1 MPRNIG
7 MKLISEL
14 MRNSR
19 RSDRELARIL
29 GTSQPTV
36 TCIRTKLEKEG
47 FIREY
52 TMIPDFCRI
61 GYKLIAITFTDV
73 RQILD
78 RKENP
83 EEEESAKQQREDWL
97 ANSIIMLERGLGL
110 KHTGVILS
118 LHKTYTDFTLFIQ
131 MLRKTLSSTTQT
143 SEDTESF
150 LIDLDGD
157 TFSHLLT
164 FSSLATHLRALDSQY
179 KSMCLEDLTK

>member
-36 TCIRTKLEKEG
+36 TRIRTKLEKEG

-52 TMIPDFCRI
+52 TMIPDFCKM
-61 GYKLIAITFTDV
+61 GYKLIAITFTDI

-83 EEEESAKQQREDWL
+83 EEEFAKQQREDWL

-143 SEDTESF
+143 CENTENF
-150 LIDLDGD
+150 LIDLNDA
-157 TFSHLLT
+157 TYSHPLFFSMLT
-164 FSSLATHLRALDSQY
+164 THLRALDSQY

>member
-14 MRNSR
+14 MGNSR

-36 TCIRTKLEKEG
+36 TRIRTKLEKEG

-118 LHKTYTDFTLFIQ
+118 LHKTYMI
-131 MLRKTLSSTTQT
+131 
-143 SEDTESF
+143 
-150 LIDLDGD
+150 
-157 TFSHLLT
+157 
-164 FSSLATHLRALDSQY
+164 SLCSYR
-179 KSMCLEDLTK
+179 C